1 MRIAAASRIASQKFK
16 RNMLFGAYRPIID
29 YLEYFGLTD
38 KVGQLF
44 AETLPSLTSSMTS
57 LIQNGGIAV
66 ENIEASN
73 SSSIIKPDL
82 KEGAGV
88 NVQNLYC
95 CEMDLY
101 Q

>member
-1 MRIAAASRIASQKFK
+1 MEALLFSSIPRLIPAFFLSVILK

-57 LIQNGGIAV
+57 LI
-66 ENIEASN
+66 
-73 SSSIIKPDL
+73 
-82 KEGAGV
+82 
-88 NVQNLYC
+88 
-95 CEMDLY
+95 
-101 Q
+101 